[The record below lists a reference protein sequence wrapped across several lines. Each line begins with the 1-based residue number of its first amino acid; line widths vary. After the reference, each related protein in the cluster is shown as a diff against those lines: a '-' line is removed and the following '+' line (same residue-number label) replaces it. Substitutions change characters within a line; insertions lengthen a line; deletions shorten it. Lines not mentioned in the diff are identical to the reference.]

1 MQSIEDL
8 SLDNKRVIIRV
19 DLNVPIENGKV
30 QNDSRILAI
39 LPTLKMA
46 LEKNA
51 RIILLSHLGQP
62 TVGQYSEK
70 FSLKPVAT
78 RLQELL
84 QYPVRFEKNWLE
96 GIHLSPK
103 EIVLCENVRF
113 NPGEME
119 NDKTLAKKMAELCD
133 VFIMDA
139 FATAHRAQAS
149 TVGIAK
155 YSPITAA
162 GLLLTKELRA
172 LEQALKNPK
181 RPLVAIVAGAK
192 VSSKLPI
199 LKSLIRLVDVLIV
212 GGGIANTF
220 IAAEGYAIGESL
232 YEPDLIPTAK
242 QLMKEAVENKVTL
255 LIPSDVV
262 LATELSE
269 SASTRIASIQ
279 DTHRDEIIADAGP
292 ASLQQYEH
300 VLKNAGT
307 ILWNGPLGIFEL
319 SPFSKGTETLANII
333 AQSKA
338 FSIAGGGET
347 LAAIDKYKVAEKLS
361 YISTGGGAFLEY
373 LEGKTLPGVA
383 ALESSPVSDTYRE
396 L

>member
-1 MQSIEDL
+1 MMPNMQDL

-39 LPTLKMA
+39 LSTLKMA

-62 TVGQYSEK
+62 IAGQYSEN
-70 FSLKPVAT
+70 FSLKPVAA

-84 QYPVRFEKNWLE
+84 QHPVRFEKDWLE
-96 GIHLSPK
+96 GVHLLPK

-119 NDKTLAKKMAELCD
+119 NDMNLAKKMANLCD

-155 YSPITAA
+155 YAPIAAA
-162 GLLLTKELRA
+162 GLLLTKELQA
-172 LEQALKNPK
+172 LDQALKNPK

-220 IAAEGYAIGESL
+220 IAAEGYAVGESL
-232 YEPDLIPTAK
+232 YEADLIPIAQ
-242 QLMKEAVENKVTL
+242 QLMKEAIENKVTL

-269 SASTRIASIQ
+269 NAPARLSPIQ
-279 DTHRDEIIADAGP
+279 DIHKDEKIADVGP
-292 ASLQQYEH
+292 TSLQQYEKY
-300 VLKNAGT
+300 LKNAGT

-319 SPFSKGTETLANII
+319 TPFSKGTETLANII
-333 AQSKA
+333 AHSKA

-347 LAAIDKYKVAEKLS
+347 LAAIDKYKIADKLS

-383 ALESSPVSDTYRE
+383 ALEHKGE
-396 L
+396 